1 MCLFNF
7 CSREKVPS
15 NKLKDQILMIPCSI
29 LYPEPEHRY
38 PLDKRSNERTFEL
51 KLLIENL
58 FKKIKFS
65 SYKKLFKISKS

>member
-1 MCLFNF
+1 
-7 CSREKVPS
+7 
-15 NKLKDQILMIPCSI
+15 MIPCSI